1 MQRLAMHAAGVRA
14 SASLG
19 PRQVI
24 KQCSFQP
31 RLHLAAARLPH
42 RRALRIQ
49 TTIRSQYSKHEM
61 GDSSTTDYRIFI
73 QDKGGKNVSAWH
85 DIPLWAEDGLLNFIC
100 EIPKESSAKMEVATD
115 EDGTPIKQAIKKGK
129 LRFYPYNI
137 NWNYG
142 LLPQT
147 WEDPNHHNSDVDAA
161 GDNDPVDV
169 VEIGGQAGVMGAVYK
184 VKPLGVL
191 AMIDDGELD
200 WKIIAIDVNDPK
212 ASSVNDIEDVEREF
226 PGEVDKI
233 RTWFRDY
240 KTPDGKP
247 QNKFGFDDKA
257 MNKEFTLGVIKE
269 TSGFYQNLLSGK
281 TENTKGL
288 ALK

>member
-1 MQRLAMHAAGVRA
+1 MQSACTRVA
-14 SASLG
+14 ASLR
-19 PRQVI
+19 PRQVA

-31 RLHLAAARLPH
+31 RLHLAAARQPQ
-42 RRALRIQ
+42 RRALRVQTAIQ
-49 TTIRSQYSKHEM
+49 AQYSKQEK

-73 QDKGGKNVSAWH
+73 QDKGGKDVSAWH

-115 EDGTPIKQAIKKGK
+115 EVGTPIKQDIKKGK

-147 WEDPNHHNSDVDAA
+147 WEDPGHHNSDVDAA

-169 VEIGGQAGVMGAVYK
+169 VEIGEQTGVMGAVYK

-200 WKIIAIDVNDPK
+200 WKIIAINVEDPK

-247 QNKFGFDDKA
+247 QNKFGYDDKA

-269 TSGFYQNLLSGK
+269 TSGFYEALLSGK
-281 TENTKGL
+281 TANPKGL